1 MLAWFQKSKYKKAFP
16 DKNLNL
22 QEMDNFLGEHSLTKF
37 TPFELNTPIS
47 IEVMK
52 KVTKKL
58 PPKKASGPSDF
69 KGEFYQTVR
78 DQLIPMP
85 HKLFQRT

>member
-1 MLAWFQKSKYKKAFP
+1 
-16 DKNLNL
+16 
-22 QEMDNFLGEHSLTKF
+22 MDNFLGEHSLPKF

-52 KVTKKL
+52 KVIKKL
-58 PPKKASGPSDF
+58 PPEKASGPSGF